1 MTKNRINNDWL
12 TDEVL
17 DKRTDEAIACLSPF
31 GYLDMREATRA
42 ALEAGKSESYV
53 ADECDEYI
61 ESCGIEGGL
70 KNIDPVYIVYDSLFQ
85 EARTNIDNLAD
96 FDICNDWEDGY
107 IDVDGNYF
115 DTRFNVDQT
124 ALDQLKK
131 VLKDKNIKW
140 DDLEDVTK
148 WFLVEIE
155 LELE

>member
-1 MTKNRINNDWL
+1 MTKNKLDTDWL

-17 DKRTDEAIACLSPF
+17 DKRTDEAINYLNPF
-31 GYLDMREATRA
+31 EYLDMRAATRA

-85 EARTNIDNLAD
+85 EARTNIENLAD
-96 FDICNDWEDGY
+96 FDICNDMEDGY
-107 IDVDGNYF
+107 IDVHGNYL

-124 ALDQLKK
+124 AFDQLEK
-131 VLKDKNIKW
+131 VLKDKKIKW

>member
-1 MTKNRINNDWL
+1 MTKNRINSDWL

-17 DKRTDEAIACLSPF
+17 DKRTEEAIGFLNPF

-42 ALEAGKSESYV
+42 ALEAGKSESFV
-53 ADECDEYI
+53 ADECEAYI
-61 ESCGIEGGL
+61 EDFGTEGGL
-70 KNIDPVYIVYDSLFQ
+70 KNIDPVYVVYDSLFN

-96 FDICNDWEDGY
+96 FDIINDWEDGY
-107 IDVDGNYF
+107 IDIDGNYL

-148 WFLVEIE
+148 WFLVEIN

>member
-1 MTKNRINNDWL
+1 MTKNKLDTDWL

-17 DKRTDEAIACLSPF
+17 DKRTDEAIACLNPF
-31 GYLDMREATRA
+31 GYLDMKEATRA

-85 EARTNIDNLAD
+85 EARTNIENLAD
-96 FDICNDWEDGY
+96 FDICNDWDEGY
-107 IDVDGNYF
+107 IEVYGNSLDSGF
-115 DTRFNVDQT
+115 SVDQT
-124 ALDQLKK
+124 AFDQLQK
-131 VLKDKNIKW
+131 VLKDKKIKW